1 MAKPNLQMELTC
13 IAPRVNFLRKG
24 AQYFLERWEYPDQKK
39 KNSKKSVGFYIKS
52 QGFL

>member
-1 MAKPNLQMELTC
+1 MAQPNLQMELTC

-39 KNSKKSVGFYIKS
+39 KTLKKVLVFI
-52 QGFL
+52 